1 MAWLERRLQGI
12 LIYKQ
17 HALGPL
23 LPGHIFPPSVETRYK
38 VIGYIDDI
46 KPAITTMN
54 EFLMVDIK
62 YVALSDH
69 LDMVGVQLKATYA
82 QTKKINGDAL
92 QDRVSKVVGP
102 WKGGKFMCLTLRP
115 LSLNC
120 YCSSK
125 LWFKCGSIDL
135 RVADIKK
142 ITSNMRS
149 WLFADQLEHPEELVL
164 YRPRKAGGLGLY
176 SIKYRAMA

>member
-1 MAWLERRLQGI
+1 
-12 LIYKQ
+12 
-17 HALGPL
+17 
-23 LPGHIFPPSVETRYK
+23 
-38 VIGYIDDI
+38 
-46 KPAITTMN
+46 MN

-102 WKGGKFMCLTLRP
+102 WKGGKFMSLTLRP
-115 LSLNC
+115 SSLSC

-149 WLFADQLEHPEELVL
+149 WLFADQLEHP
-164 YRPRKAGGLGLY
+164 
-176 SIKYRAMA
+176 